1 MICNV
6 EINDKNLKEALY
18 TLFGQTALDDLI
30 KETISQDFEYIS
42 NNKYKD
48 NTGVFVDLD
57 DSKTNPYNLQIV
69 EDKLFIPA
77 KYLDI
82 FPISEF
88 KDKKEVEI
96 LAKIPEDFKDRF
108 YIEYKEL
115 EDRCNKLSAML
126 EKWRNNSL
134 DFTPSCSYELLEKQL
149 QVMLE
154 YKKILE
160 ERAKIEKISLE

>member
-1 MICNV
+1 MLYTIPAPMHAIK
-6 EINDKNLKEALY
+6 INDIDIGNLLSWLGKRKQTKNLDSDCQKILEEDFYFVSYEDTDDRISTHGHLVD
-18 TLFGQTALDDLI
+18 GQRL
-30 KETISQDFEYIS
+30 
-42 NNKYKD
+42 
-48 NTGVFVDLD
+48 
-57 DSKTNPYNLQIV
+57 KT
-69 EDKLFIPA
+69 FI
-77 KYLDI
+77 
-82 FPISEF
+82 
-88 KDKKEVEI
+88 
-96 LAKIPEDFKDRF
+96 KIPENYKERL

-126 EKWRNNSL
+126 EKWCNNSL

>member
-1 MICNV
+1 MLYIKPTPMHAV
-6 EINDKNLKEALY
+6 KINDIDIGNLLSWLGKSEQAENLDPDY
-18 TLFGQTALDDLI
+18 QKRLEDIYFVSYEDNDHHSCVPGYLVDGQKL
-30 KETISQDFEYIS
+30 
-42 NNKYKD
+42 
-48 NTGVFVDLD
+48 
-57 DSKTNPYNLQIV
+57 KT
-69 EDKLFIPA
+69 FI
-77 KYLDI
+77 
-82 FPISEF
+82 
-88 KDKKEVEI
+88 
-96 LAKIPEDFKDRF
+96 KIPENYKERF

-115 EDRCNKLSAML
+115 EDRSNKLSAML

>member
-1 MICNV
+1 MLYTIPAPMHAV
-6 EINDKNLKEALY
+6 KINDIDIGNLLSWLGKRNQGENLDSDWQKRLEDFY
-18 TLFGQTALDDLI
+18 FVSYEDSDDRSCTPGYLVDGQKL
-30 KETISQDFEYIS
+30 
-42 NNKYKD
+42 
-48 NTGVFVDLD
+48 
-57 DSKTNPYNLQIV
+57 KT
-69 EDKLFIPA
+69 FI
-77 KYLDI
+77 
-82 FPISEF
+82 
-88 KDKKEVEI
+88 
-96 LAKIPEDFKDRF
+96 KIPENYKERF

-115 EDRCNKLSAML
+115 EDRSNKLSAML

>member
-1 MICNV
+1 MPTPMYAV
-6 EINDKNLKEALY
+6 KINDINIGNLLSWLGKREQAENLDSDY
-18 TLFGQTALDDLI
+18 QKRLEDIYFVSYEDPDHGCNPGYLVDGQKL
-30 KETISQDFEYIS
+30 
-42 NNKYKD
+42 
-48 NTGVFVDLD
+48 
-57 DSKTNPYNLQIV
+57 KT
-69 EDKLFIPA
+69 FI
-77 KYLDI
+77 
-82 FPISEF
+82 
-88 KDKKEVEI
+88 
-96 LAKIPEDFKDRF
+96 KIPENYKERF

-115 EDRCNKLSAML
+115 EDRSNKLANML

>member
-1 MICNV
+1 MS
-6 EINDKNLKEALY
+6 DKVYKRKARPKIY
-18 TLFGQTALDDLI
+18 VQAFIFGYDETPEWFTNCKRVCIPQRLI
-30 KETISQDFEYIS
+30 YENGKTISFAPGYL
-42 NNKYKD
+42 
-48 NTGVFVDLD
+48 VDGQKL
-57 DSKTNPYNLQIV
+57 KT
-69 EDKLFIPA
+69 FI
-77 KYLDI
+77 
-82 FPISEF
+82 
-88 KDKKEVEI
+88 
-96 LAKIPEDFKDRF
+96 KIPENFKERF

-115 EDRCNKLSAML
+115 EDRSNKLSAML